1 MYKTELMNLN
11 NKAKSTID
19 DDWEKFLNGD
29 CDDDEDDDINNDMDS
44 NYCENELCN
53 DFDNINNNKIQY
65 IPKCSDIYISTKTKI
80 AYLNKTVDLNTI
92 FWKIPIIPYA
102 KPCDGVIKKQ
112 IKFKSICEND
122 LNFIKEKLQNENC
135 FEEHIIKNIN
145 NPNGR
150 IKFKDIRKVSIG
162 VSKKDLTSY
171 RCKKKSAFDNCFV
184 LILRLNIEE
193 TFKEFHVK
201 VFNTGKLEL
210 PGIQNDTVFNL
221 ILENIVLIL
230 KPYLGEELGYK
241 ENTTETIL
249 INSNFNCGYYINRE
263 KLFNLLKYKYKIQAI
278 YDPCSYPGI
287 QSKFHY
293 DPLSDSHNGIQTNEK
308 NDLLEKKN
316 NEVSFMIFR
325 TGSVLIVGKCD
336 EKILF
341 NIYDFLKNI
350 LTTEYKEICEKGC
363 YNNFQKKSISAEN
376 DDTSVD
382 GKEQNDSI
390 MNFNNEKDNYKKK
403 KTRRKQILINV
414 TSQVS

>member
-1 MYKTELMNLN
+1 M
-11 NKAKSTID
+11 I
-19 DDWEKFLNGD
+19 
-29 CDDDEDDDINNDMDS
+29 
-44 NYCENELCN
+44 
-53 DFDNINNNKIQY
+53 
-65 IPKCSDIYISTKTKI
+65 
-80 AYLNKTVDLNTI
+80 
-92 FWKIPIIPYA
+92 
-102 KPCDGVIKKQ
+102 
-112 IKFKSICEND
+112 
-122 LNFIKEKLQNENC
+122 LQ
-135 FEEHIIKNIN
+135 
-145 NPNGR
+145 
-150 IKFKDIRKVSIG
+150 
-162 VSKKDLTSY
+162 
-171 RCKKKSAFDNCFV
+171 
-184 LILRLNIEE
+184 LILDTLSP
-193 TFKEFHVK
+193 HV
-201 VFNTGKLEL
+201 NNYTDD
-210 PGIQNDTVFNL
+210 NDTV
-221 ILENIVLIL
+221 
-230 KPYLGEELGYK
+230 ELDYK
-241 ENTTETIL
+241 DNSVETVL

-308 NDLLEKKN
+308 SDLLEKKN

-376 DDTSVD
+376 DD

-414 TSQVS
+414 TSQTC